1 MWVAPSMW
9 PVTHSSSSRTS
20 RTTASSGTSL
30 AGTVGTCCGIT
41 RSIVPPAREAAAR
54 PAPPRGHGVVAG
66 DTRGLAGGVGGN
78 PVVTAGRAD
87 RMGAMTAHAPA
98 PVRDPAWSLSRSAIG
113 LWVTEGV
120 IGALVWAVL
129 VTAVLVFVPD
139 DALPSPLRWALVAFA
154 VLEAAVTIGIRPWV
168 RYRVH
173 RWEVTGEAVYTLT
186 GWLTRTWTLV
196 PISRIQTVDV
206 TRGVLQQLF
215 GLATVAV
222 LTASSQGTVRVL
234 HLEADVA
241 HRVADDLAPRAGIR
255 RASCR

>member
-1 MWVAPSMW
+1 M
-9 PVTHSSSSRTS
+9 
-20 RTTASSGTSL
+20 GT
-30 AGTVGTCCGIT
+30 GT
-41 RSIVPPAREAAAR
+41 
-54 PAPPRGHGVVAG
+54 
-66 DTRGLAGGVGGN
+66 N
-78 PVVTAGRAD
+78 PMITAGVAD
-87 RMGAMTAHAPA
+87 RMGAMTADAPA

-120 IGALVWAVL
+120 IGTLVYGALVAAFVL
-129 VTAVLVFVPD
+129 FVPD
-139 DALPSPLRWALVAFA
+139 DGPVPVLRWLLPTLLVVYAGTA
-154 VLEAAVTIGIRPWV
+154 IGIRPWV
-168 RYRVH
+168 RFRVH

-241 HRVADDLAPRAGIR
+241 QRVADDLARRAELVRDEATGAALPSPRLRRAGANR
-255 RASCR
+255 